1 MGMKLYIPILLSFW
15 VSTQCHTNLN
25 IGDRLFVVER
35 GSKSLAVIDI
45 QKLKIISKIPLSG
58 NLRHASMVFDPA
70 LHYGYLATRNG
81 ILTRVNL
88 ESLKE
93 EGTLRTSKNSIGIAI
108 SQDGQTIAVA
118 EYKPG
123 GITLVDA
130 KSFSIIN
137 KISTKTRFNDKLILS
152 RVTGLV
158 DGLENTFICA
168 LMDSDEVWELA
179 KAEGSSAYKVR
190 RKFKA
195 ITDKPFDALIT
206 PEGRYYIT
214 GHFKSDR
221 ISLIDLWGNDSKAKP
236 IVFKAAYSSKGLPT
250 KMVHMESWAVAGSQ
264 IYIPSADEQRIS
276 VISSHDFSYKGSI
289 SLIGSP
295 VYAMVHPSHKELW
308 VTFSGD
314 EQDGKI
320 QIISTI
326 TKKTIKILEA
336 GKRIYHMTFT
346 PRGDRAFVSSNES
359 NELLIIHCADYSVIK
374 RIPLESPSGI
384 FGVWRAFQI
393 GL

>member
-1 MGMKLYIPILLSFW
+1 
-15 VSTQCHTNLN
+15 
-25 IGDRLFVVER
+25 
-35 GSKSLAVIDI
+35 
-45 QKLKIISKIPLSG
+45 
-58 NLRHASMVFDPA
+58 
-70 LHYGYLATRNG
+70 
-81 ILTRVNL
+81 
-88 ESLKE
+88 
-93 EGTLRTSKNSIGIAI
+93 EGTIKTSQNSIGIAI

-123 GITLVDA
+123 GITLIDT
-130 KSFSIIN
+130 KSFSLIN
-137 KISTKTRFNDKLILS
+137 KIPAETRLNDKLILS

-158 DGLENTFICA
+158 DGLDNTFICA
-168 LMDSDEVWELA
+168 LMDSDEIWELA
-179 KAEGSSAYKVR
+179 KNRDSSKYEIR

-195 ITDKPFDALIT
+195 IAKNPFDALIT

-221 ISLIDLWGNDSKAKP
+221 ISLIDLWSNDSKAKP
-236 IVFKAAYSSKGLPT
+236 ILFKPISSSKRLPT
-250 KMVHMESWAVAGSQ
+250 KMVHMESWAVAGSR

-295 VYAMVHPSHKELW
+295 VYAMVHPGHKELW

-326 TKKTIKILEA
+326 TMKTIKILEA
-336 GKRIYHMTFT
+336 GKRIYHMAFS

-359 NELLIIHCADYSVIK
+359 NELLVIHCADYSIIK
-374 RIPLESPSGI
+374 KIPLKSPSGI